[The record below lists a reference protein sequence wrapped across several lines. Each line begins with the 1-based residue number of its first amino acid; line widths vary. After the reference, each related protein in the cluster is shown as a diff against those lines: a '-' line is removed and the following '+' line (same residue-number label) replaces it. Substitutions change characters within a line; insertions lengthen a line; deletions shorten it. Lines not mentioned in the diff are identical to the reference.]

1 MMHQIETLKDY
12 VESDKQTLL
21 IEVSALKK
29 SLNKANKELKH
40 KNNTFDELNGK

>member
-21 IEVSALKK
+21 IEVGALKK

-40 KNNTFDELNGK
+40 KNSTFDELNGK